1 MIENSIISDIFWDGR
16 NKAELT
22 LFCTKENNDC
32 NLYIQDDE
40 LYIHHPYFSLKVFKI
55 EVGTRLYKV
64 SLNGIISFVTLD
76 LINSTI
82 LELKVSK
89 EQNYKQIQI
98 FQQLL
103 DKITQNENRSKS

>member
-1 MIENSIISDIFWDGR
+1 MIEVSIISDIFWNGR
-16 NKAELT
+16 NKDELT
-22 LFCTKENNDC
+22 LFCTKENNEC

-55 EVGTRLYKV
+55 EVGKRLYKV
-64 SLNGIISFVTLD
+64 LIKGIITFVTLD

-89 EQNYKQIQI
+89 EHNNKQIQT

-103 DKITQNENRSKS
+103 DKITQNESRSKS